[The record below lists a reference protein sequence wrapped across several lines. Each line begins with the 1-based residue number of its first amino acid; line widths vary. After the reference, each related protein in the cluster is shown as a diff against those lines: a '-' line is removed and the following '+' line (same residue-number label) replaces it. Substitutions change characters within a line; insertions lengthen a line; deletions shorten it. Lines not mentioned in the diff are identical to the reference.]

1 MRCFFAELPN
11 PTRHHAES
19 LVMVGHDSARCATP
33 LCELRAAVAVAHHD
47 ATTGSRKEETDV
59 RASSFGPS
67 SGGFVLTAVQRDRP
81 RRSPW
86 SALVRL
92 VRLMPRGSAV
102 RVAVVPSQWLLRS
115 EHRTHVRPPV
125 RPDPT
130 DGREGPMRLPG
141 TRRRKRL
148 RHTTYFRA

>member
-11 PTRHHAES
+11 PTRHDAES

-33 LCELRAAVAVAHHD
+33 LCELRAAVAP
-47 ATTGSRKEETDV
+47 TTTRPRGAGRRKADV

-67 SGGFVLTAVQRDRP
+67 SGGFVLTAVQGIV
-81 RRSPW
+81 RSRLPW

-92 VRLMPRGSAV
+92 VRLMPCGSAV

-148 RHTTYFRA
+148 RHTTYFRQ